1 MGTDVLEFIYYVCFF
16 LGLGFAVLSALLSG
30 VLGGHMGPHI
40 DVGGAHVD
48 LGGIHTDG
56 THVGPTDGAVHYAPL
71 SPVSIALFFTTFG
84 GVGLLLKKMG
94 QPPLLQ
100 IPAAAFSGMVVGG
113 LVAYGFFKVMQA
125 TQASSHARA
134 GEELGFEAEVTVAI
148 PNGGLG
154 EIAYVVR
161 GSRFNSPARSVDG
174 KELPAGLKVKIVD
187 KNETTYLVQKA

>member
-1 MGTDVLEFIYYVCFF
+1 MGTDVLEFVYYVCFF

-40 DVGGAHVD
+40 DMGGAHVD
-48 LGGIHTDG
+48 MGGMHTDG
-56 THVGPTDGAVHYAPL
+56 THVGPTEGAVHYTPL

-94 QPPLLQ
+94 QPALIQ

-113 LVAYGFFKVMQA
+113 LVAYGFFKIMQA

-134 GEELGFEAEVTVAI
+134 GEEIGLEAEVTIPI

-161 GSRFNSPARSVDG
+161 GTRFNNPARSVDG
-174 KELPAGLKVKIVD
+174 KELPAHIAVKIVE
-187 KNETTYLVQKA
+187 KTGNTYVVQKA